1 MRRVLELSGIGLA
14 AGLFS
19 SLFGVGGGTVIVP
32 LLLARG
38 WVIKVATAT
47 SLAAIIATAIFGAI
61 RYGWS
66 GDVDWNDAALIGI
79 PAVGGSLIGVR
90 LQREIPAVPLQVGF
104 AVLTAAVGLKL
115 TVFP

>member
-38 WVIKVATAT
+38 WAIKVATAT

-66 GDVDWNDAALIGI
+66 GDVGWSDAALIGV
-79 PAVGGSLIGVR
+79 PAVAGSLLGVR
-90 LQREIPAVPLQVGF
+90 LQRGIPAAPLQLGF
-104 AVLTAAVGLKL
+104 AVLMVAVGVKL
-115 TVFP
+115 AVFP